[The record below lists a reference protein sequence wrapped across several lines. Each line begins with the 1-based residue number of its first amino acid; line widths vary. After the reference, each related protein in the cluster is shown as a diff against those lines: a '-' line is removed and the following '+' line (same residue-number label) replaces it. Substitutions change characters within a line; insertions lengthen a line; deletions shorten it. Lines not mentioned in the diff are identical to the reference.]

1 LEIGGHEVDI
11 MLTSTNLIILA
22 YMMSW
27 LQKTLTTIQT
37 QQSEIKELQEDLKL
51 KPLKSGVLTATGGED
66 VVLEYADSEPFKI
79 QGWINLKNMA
89 AGDVV
94 VITQRFTLQNDTEPS
109 IFAQR
114 TYKDTQSQPLI
125 HITPREILKGVKV
138 TIQQTSGTL
147 KSFPHEFYIGKTS

>member
-1 LEIGGHEVDI
+1 MTLDSRELNMMLASVNLI
-11 MLTSTNLIILA
+11 MLG

-114 TYKDTQSQPLI
+114 TYKDAQSQPLI

-138 TIQQTSGTL
+138 TLQQTSGTL
-147 KSFPHEFYIGKTS
+147 KQYPYEFYIGKTS

>member
-1 LEIGGHEVDI
+1 
-11 MLTSTNLIILA
+11 MLGYI
-22 YMMSW
+22 MSW
-27 LQKTLTTIQT
+27 LQKTLSTIQT
-37 QQSEIKELQEDLKL
+37 QQSEIKELQKELKL

-94 VITQRFTLQNDTEPS
+94 AVTESFTLQNDTQPS
-109 IFAQR
+109 IFAMR
-114 TYKDTQSQPLI
+114 TYKDAQSQPLI

-147 KSFPHEFYIGKTS
+147 KSFPYEFYVGKAS

>member
-1 LEIGGHEVDI
+1 
-11 MLTSTNLIILA
+11 MLG

-27 LQKTLTTIQT
+27 LQKTLSTIQT
-37 QQSEIKELQEDLKL
+37 QQSEIKELQKELKL

-94 VITQRFTLQNDTEPS
+94 VITQRFTLQSDTEPS
-109 IFAQR
+109 IFAMR
-114 TYKDTQSQPLI
+114 TYKDAQSQPLI
-125 HITPREILKGVKV
+125 HITPREVLKGVKV

-147 KSFPHEFYIGKTS
+147 KSFAYEFYVGKAS